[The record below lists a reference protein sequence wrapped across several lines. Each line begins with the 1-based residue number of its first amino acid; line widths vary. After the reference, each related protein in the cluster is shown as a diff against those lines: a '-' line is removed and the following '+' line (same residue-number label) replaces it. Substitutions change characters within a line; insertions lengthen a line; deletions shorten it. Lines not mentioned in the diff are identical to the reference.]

1 MKTKEYH
8 KKLLLLKAQIPTKV
22 KAKSVKSQA
31 MLTLL
36 TYVVMHDVK
45 HEVCARFLASHSECG
60 KKMDY

>member
-8 KKLLLLKAQIPTKV
+8 KKLLLRQKYQQNSKLNQLNLP
-22 KAKSVKSQA
+22 

-36 TYVVMHDVK
+36 TDVVMHDVK

-60 KKMDY
+60 KKIDY